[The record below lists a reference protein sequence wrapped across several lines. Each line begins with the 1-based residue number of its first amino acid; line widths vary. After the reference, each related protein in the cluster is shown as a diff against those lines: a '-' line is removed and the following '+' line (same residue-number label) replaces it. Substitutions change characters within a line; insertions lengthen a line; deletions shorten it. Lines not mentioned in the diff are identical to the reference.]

1 MTATDTPGPEATR
14 DGGEGPDASA
24 LGTDATDG
32 SAGEGAEAPAGDE
45 PRPRFD
51 DRFVGLIALALTLAP
66 FVVAAIALLV
76 TVGGDYYPVSDHA
89 LTELQVRSVG
99 RDEVLV
105 GLYSRGDW
113 NHPGPAAFY
122 LMAPFYWVTGGMSAS
137 MNVAALA
144 INGAAVAGMAIVA
157 RRRGGLPLM
166 LLTLIAC
173 GLLMRMLGADFLQ
186 DPWNCFVTTLPFG
199 LLIYL
204 SWAMWGRE
212 VWALPAAAAVATA
225 MAQAHVGFALLGPP
239 LLAWGAVGL
248 VVATA
253 LLPDPAERSLGIR
266 RLVRGG
272 AITAGVLLVLWLPPM
287 IEGILHS
294 PSNFGNIVR
303 YFRHPEEDTHSVAEG
318 WRVMTGQF
326 GGVPEW
332 LSTKRDFTYLGES
345 PFVDSSPLPWLL
357 VLMLVSGVVL
367 ARRAVDGARALV
379 ATTLVALVLGIV
391 AVARTVG
398 LAFDY
403 RLRWTYLPAMLGVVV
418 IGWAGWTV
426 VAGRWPRTA
435 GRLLVP
441 GALVVVAGLGAVNVV
456 TGATAGTPQN
466 GNHDAMVSLTDQV
479 LDELPETDGTIFVDD
494 AFHSGAWHARGLVLQ
509 LERRGIDVGVDRSLV
524 HEYGR
529 HRIAEADEIGAV
541 LVVTMDDTVD
551 LIAER
556 PNLRRIAYWTALPED
571 EMQALLDERDE
582 LRAAIDG
589 GALDGAER
597 DAAQERLR
605 EIYAELPGDGGSIAY
620 RAAVFVDE
628 SFRSAPAVGDAADG

>member
-1 MTATDTPGPEATR
+1 MTATDTPGPGASPE
-14 DGGEGPDASA
+14 GVEGPDDSTGGDTAA
-24 LGTDATDG
+24 ARPG
-32 SAGEGAEAPAGDE
+32 AGDGTAGS
-45 PRPRFD
+45 D
-51 DRFVGLIALALTLAP
+51 DAAAAGRLDERLVARLALAATLAP

-105 GLYSRGDW
+105 GLYSRGNW

-122 LMAPFYWVTGGMSAS
+122 LMAPFYWVTGGLSAS
-137 MNVAALA
+137 MNIAALA
-144 INGAAVAGMAIVA
+144 INGAAVAGMALVA

-166 LLTLIAC
+166 LITLIGC

-204 SWAMWGRE
+204 SWAMWGRA
-212 VWALPAAAAVATA
+212 VWALPVAAAVASA
-225 MAQAHVGFALLGPP
+225 MAQAHVGFAVLGPP
-239 LLAWGAVGL
+239 LLVWGAVGL
-248 VVATA
+248 VVSTA
-253 LLPDPAERSLGIR
+253 LLPDPDDRTRALA
-266 RLVRGG
+266 RLLKGG
-272 AITAGVLLVLWLPPM
+272 AVTAGVLLVLWLPPV

-294 PSNFGNIVR
+294 PSNFGNLVR
-303 YFRHPEEDTHSVAEG
+303 WFRDPDEDMHSVADG

-332 LSTKRDFTYLGES
+332 LSTKRDFTQVGES
-345 PFVDSSPLPWLL
+345 PFIDRAPLPWLL

-367 ARRAVDGARALV
+367 ARRSVDGARTLV
-379 ATTLVALVLGIV
+379 ATTLVALAFGIL

-403 RLRWTYLPAMLGVVV
+403 RLRWTYLPAMLAFV
-418 IGWAGWTV
+418 IVAWAGWTV
-426 VAGRWPRTA
+426 VAGRWPRSA

-441 GALVVVAGLGAVNVV
+441 GALGVVAVLGAVNVV

-466 GNHDAMVSLTDQV
+466 ANHDAMVSLTDQV
-479 LDELPETDGTIFVDD
+479 LGEIEDPAGTIFIDD
-494 AFHSGAWHARGLVLQ
+494 AYHSGAWHARGLVLQ
-509 LERRGIDVGVDRSLV
+509 LERRGIDVGIDRTLV
-524 HEYGR
+524 NEYGR
-529 HRIAEADEIGAV
+529 HRVADPDEIGAV
-541 LVVTMDDTVD
+541 LLVTMDDSVD
-551 LIAER
+551 LLAER

-571 EMQALLDERDE
+571 EMQALLDERDA
-582 LRAAIDG
+582 LRDDIDAG
-589 GALDGAER
+589 SLDADEQL
-597 DAAQERLR
+597 AAQERLR

-628 SFRSAPAVGDAADG
+628 SFVPAAGAGGDG